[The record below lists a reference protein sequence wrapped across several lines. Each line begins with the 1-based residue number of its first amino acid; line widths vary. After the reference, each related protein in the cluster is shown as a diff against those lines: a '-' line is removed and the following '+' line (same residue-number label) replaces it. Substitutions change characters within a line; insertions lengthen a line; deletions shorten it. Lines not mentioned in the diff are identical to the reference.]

1 MMDTSKIRL
10 RELKETDREL
20 YLLAASEE
28 PGCEKLY
35 SDNLCA
41 NITWSLAYGDKGK
54 RKNYVIENREG
65 SFIGYCNVEKGETP
79 EIGINL
85 LPDYQGKGIGLT
97 VIKLLWIKISQERKL
112 TYFIARVEEKNTK
125 SIRMFEK
132 LGAKIM
138 KTEESELVKHL
149 RELVLKDKSFEVTL
163 RNLEKFNSKI
173 RQYSWSIE
181 DFNGEE
187 EKVWH

>member
-1 MMDTSKIRL
+1 MVL
-10 RELKETDREL
+10 RELRETDREL

-28 PGCEKLY
+28 PGCENLY

-54 RKNYVIENREG
+54 RKNYAIENENG
-65 SFIGYCNVEKGETP
+65 IFIGFCNIEKGETP

-85 LPDYQGKGIGLT
+85 LPAYQGKGIGIN
-97 VIKLLWIKISQERKL
+97 VIKMLWEKISQERELK
-112 TYFIARVEEKNTK
+112 YFIARVEEKNTK

-138 KTEESELVKHL
+138 NTEESELVKHL
-149 RELVLKDKSFEVTL
+149 RELVLKDKSFENVLVGMENFHTQ
-163 RNLEKFNSKI
+163 I
-173 RQYSWSIE
+173 RQYSWAIE
-181 DFNGEE
+181 NFDGEE
-187 EKVWH
+187 KMYGIK